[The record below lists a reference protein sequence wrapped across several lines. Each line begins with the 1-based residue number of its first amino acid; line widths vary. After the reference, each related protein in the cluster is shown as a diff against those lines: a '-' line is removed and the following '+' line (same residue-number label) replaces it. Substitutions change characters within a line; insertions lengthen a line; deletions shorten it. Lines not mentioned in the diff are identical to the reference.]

1 MPLPLNIRNDSQ
13 WMGVAFCCIF
23 VNGDALKDEDIR
35 CKVYI
40 HRREPRHVDSSRI
53 VLGKNFNQPVKND
66 HLFLR
71 YLSRDILYPYSL
83 KNGCGESEIENI
95 STPDCSNHECDELE
109 SSFTYNAR
117 GKGPKVKKCGVRV
130 RERFRRCPTYNR
142 ATLQSKEMNETIY
155 LSVDAFFE
163 DEEIEIA
170 KVLCCSNFDDLNY
183 LPNEL
188 RLLVWIG
195 CPLRI
200 VKQCGVRIVYQK
212 DLEDFQLMKDMKEDS
227 ASDGSIA
234 NGSIEAEDEARPHRM
249 QIR

>member
-117 GKGPKVKKCGVRV
+117 GKGPKVK
-130 RERFRRCPTYNR
+130 
-142 ATLQSKEMNETIY
+142 
-155 LSVDAFFE
+155 
-163 DEEIEIA
+163 
-170 KVLCCSNFDDLNY
+170 
-183 LPNEL
+183 
-188 RLLVWIG
+188 
-195 CPLRI
+195 
-200 VKQCGVRIVYQK
+200 QCGVRIVYQK